1 MNSLHGVER
10 DIWVSSRNVRILEM
24 LSSKINKSSN
34 GFKRDEPDPLLTNKN
49 KGI

>member
-34 GFKRDEPDPLLTNKN
+34 RFKGDEPDLLLTNKN